1 MTLPEGAKAELA
13 SGRLKPSPAGWYFG
27 RVGAVPDVRPA
38 TTLFVN
44 FPPAQSIRAVTFLR
58 ATPAG
63 RAKPRMTQVPGIP
76 SEDIG
81 K

>member
-1 MTLPEGAKAELA
+1 MSLPEGAKAELA

-44 FPPAQSIRAVTFLR
+44 FPPAQSIRAVTLLR
-58 ATPAG
+58 ARAAAG
-63 RAKPRMTQVPGIP
+63 RALTP
-76 SEDIG
+76 
-81 K
+81 

>member
-1 MTLPEGAKAELA
+1 METSVFRHLSFALVLAMLA
-13 SGRLKPSPAGWYFG
+13 S
-27 RVGAVPDVRPA
+27 
-38 TTLFVN
+38 TL
-44 FPPAQSIRAVTFLR
+44 SIRAVTLLR